1 MSHFYEVFE
10 KWREGRKINGGG
22 RKGRKGRKRKIEEE
36 TKGKKKKGGNG
47 LKFEQDWKFSAKTLL
62 AYYLMFGLNNDVKC
76 WLQNSL
82 NIHWKKEKR
91 EEKKPTEKI
100 NHDHKSNGRP

>member
-1 MSHFYEVFE
+1 MKRRKEN
-10 KWREGRKINGGG
+10 KWGRE
-22 RKGRKGRKRKIEEE
+22 KRKE
-36 TKGKKKKGGNG
+36 GKEKKDRGRDKRKEKKGGNG